1 MKSPLILSLAACLAL
16 SSPCAIAAAEIQ
28 TNGAAPLRDQSLK
41 NELQHA
47 IERGLAWQT
56 KSQDPAGHWSQAE
69 YPALTSLVLTG
80 FMGEPSGKFKANPPA
95 HVVKGYQYITG
106 SVQPDGGI
114 YGKDLAS
121 YNTAVSIVALVTANK
136 PEYDPIIR
144 RARNF
149 MVQQQADFD
158 QKGSTDN
165 PYDGGIGYGNKYQHS
180 DLSNT
185 VLALEAIHYTKYL
198 KNDESVKDLQL
209 KELNWDAAR
218 KFIARCQNLPGSND
232 QPWAS
237 DDPQNKGG
245 FIYFPG
251 DSKAG
256 EMKLD
261 SGKIA
266 LRSYGSISYAGL
278 LSYIYADMKKDDP
291 KVQAAFAW
299 LQKNYTL
306 DENPGMGQEGLYYY
320 YHTMAKALTSYGA
333 SKLTLSD
340 GKEVDWR
347 HQLALKLLNLQREDG
362 SWVNENGRWWEKDPV
377 LVTAYAVITLE
388 MIYHGL

>member
-251 DSKAG
+251 D
-256 EMKLD
+256 
-261 SGKIA
+261 
-266 LRSYGSISYAGL
+266 RSLIPARL
-278 LSYIYADMKKDDP
+278 PCVLT
-291 KVQAAFAW
+291 AASVMQGFSA
-299 LQKNYTL
+299 
-306 DENPGMGQEGLYYY
+306 
-320 YHTMAKALTSYGA
+320 TS
-333 SKLTLSD
+333 T
-340 GKEVDWR
+340 
-347 HQLALKLLNLQREDG
+347 
-362 SWVNENGRWWEKDPV
+362 P
-377 LVTAYAVITLE
+377 T
-388 MIYHGL
+388 